1 MRSKIKQ
8 RITERDEEKA
18 KRNDERNNPIQQKRK
33 NTQHNLPRRR
43 KSSKPLQ
50 RPRIPRQK
58 NKRSRNNLLATK
70 QHKRRR
76 TNNKLHRQQRTKN
89 NKNLRPKNRLPN
101 ANQNPNTTT
110 TTNHPKTTKQTHRKK
125 NPITTKQ
132 NLSYTYDALG
142 NIQSKTNQ
150 ITKKTET
157 YTYDNLNRLTK
168 AQGEQTQTY
177 RYNAMGNI
185 TYKSNTGTYYYGQ
198 NAGAQ
203 AVTTIKTPSGALTYS
218 YDANGNQT
226 AQYTNRKQT
235 RSISYTSFGKPL
247 QITTANAQTTYH
259 YNANRKRFEKTNQQG
274 TKTTTTYFMGNYEQE
289 TTTTP
294 TQTTTTQK
302 YYLAPNT
309 LYTKTTTNGQTITN
323 TYNLLTNNQGSIT
336 AITNKNCQ
344 TLQKYSYTPYGEQ
357 TQTKGQTT
365 PITNK
370 GYTGHEEI
378 KSQNLIHMNG
388 RLYDPT
394 IGRFLSADPT
404 IQHPTNTQNLNRYS
418 YCGNNPI
425 NYTDPTGY
433 NWWHHLWHSVG
444 HITSRNNSYRTTDG
458 LGSWSKIPRPKRR
471 RANRLRTKQQ
481 TNSQQDTRIGAW
493 INAI

>member
-1 MRSKIKQ
+1 
-8 RITERDEEKA
+8 
-18 KRNDERNNPIQQKRK
+18 
-33 NTQHNLPRRR
+33 
-43 KSSKPLQ
+43 
-50 RPRIPRQK
+50 
-58 NKRSRNNLLATK
+58 
-70 QHKRRR
+70 
-76 TNNKLHRQQRTKN
+76 
-89 NKNLRPKNRLPN
+89 
-101 ANQNPNTTT
+101 
-110 TTNHPKTTKQTHRKK
+110 
-125 NPITTKQ
+125 
-132 NLSYTYDALG
+132 
-142 NIQSKTNQ
+142 
-150 ITKKTET
+150 
-157 YTYDNLNRLTK
+157 
-168 AQGEQTQTY
+168 
-177 RYNAMGNI
+177 MGNI

-404 IQHPTNTQNLNRYS
+404 IQHPTNTQNLNRLC
-418 YCGNNPI
+418 YCGFRLLPNVVAYLFRFCVFVGCWIVSALRNLPI
-425 NYTDPTGY
+425 
-433 NWWHHLWHSVG
+433 VG
-444 HITSRNNSYRTTDG
+444 SYS
-458 LGSWSKIPRPKRR
+458 LPFM
-471 RANRLRTKQQ
+471 
-481 TNSQQDTRIGAW
+481 
-493 INAI
+493 

>member
-1 MRSKIKQ
+1 
-8 RITERDEEKA
+8 
-18 KRNDERNNPIQQKRK
+18 
-33 NTQHNLPRRR
+33 
-43 KSSKPLQ
+43 
-50 RPRIPRQK
+50 
-58 NKRSRNNLLATK
+58 
-70 QHKRRR
+70 
-76 TNNKLHRQQRTKN
+76 
-89 NKNLRPKNRLPN
+89 
-101 ANQNPNTTT
+101 
-110 TTNHPKTTKQTHRKK
+110 
-125 NPITTKQ
+125 
-132 NLSYTYDALG
+132 
-142 NIQSKTNQ
+142 
-150 ITKKTET
+150 
-157 YTYDNLNRLTK
+157 
-168 AQGEQTQTY
+168 
-177 RYNAMGNI
+177 MGNI

-394 IGRFLSADPT
+394 IGRFLSAET

-418 YCGNNPI
+418 Y
-425 NYTDPTGY
+425 
-433 NWWHHLWHSVG
+433 W
-444 HITSRNNSYRTTDG
+444 
-458 LGSWSKIPRPKRR
+458 
-471 RANRLRTKQQ
+471 AKQP
-481 TNSQQDTRIGAW
+481 
-493 INAI
+493 

>member
-1 MRSKIKQ
+1 
-8 RITERDEEKA
+8 
-18 KRNDERNNPIQQKRK
+18 
-33 NTQHNLPRRR
+33 
-43 KSSKPLQ
+43 
-50 RPRIPRQK
+50 
-58 NKRSRNNLLATK
+58 
-70 QHKRRR
+70 
-76 TNNKLHRQQRTKN
+76 
-89 NKNLRPKNRLPN
+89 
-101 ANQNPNTTT
+101 
-110 TTNHPKTTKQTHRKK
+110 
-125 NPITTKQ
+125 
-132 NLSYTYDALG
+132 
-142 NIQSKTNQ
+142 
-150 ITKKTET
+150 
-157 YTYDNLNRLTK
+157 
-168 AQGEQTQTY
+168 
-177 RYNAMGNI
+177 MGNI

-444 HITSRNNSYRTTDG
+444 HFIGKHIKAILTTAAAAALTATGIGIILDAIYGGIAIAINGVTISTIGGEITGSTIAGAGATAIGKTISELGEQRQTEKNILTYANPTTNTKNQTEQGSTYPNNFLYTATSETTG
-458 LGSWSKIPRPKRR
+458 TENISSEM
-471 RANRLRTKQQ
+471 
-481 TNSQQDTRIGAW
+481 
-493 INAI
+493 